1 MESCQSWTTR
11 LITDSTQNS
20 KTTILRQLSKS
31 SSLIEWINC
40 RVNPK
45 SNRYDVK
52 RDECTWAGYDSSH
65 QAFCLVKKKK
75 KSTDL
80 LHASPNTILNKA
92 FKHNLK
98 VIKNDKTHDS
108 SILKTRKR

>member
-1 MESCQSWTTR
+1 MNVLEQAMILVTR
-11 LITDSTQNS
+11 LFAW
-20 KTTILRQLSKS
+20 L
-31 SSLIEWINC
+31 
-40 RVNPK
+40 
-45 SNRYDVK
+45 
-52 RDECTWAGYDSSH
+52 
-65 QAFCLVKKKK
+65 KKKK